1 MHIVK
6 SETLLIARFGGRGRE
21 DQSVGS
27 SFMKKAVHDVLL
39 RWARLRHGSD
49 QRDMRMLEC
58 TREREVGMPRRTMR
72 IQDVGLELANRA
84 SHVTNAASGD
94 PRSPMTKVQGSVHRE
109 GCVGCPF
116 GQRRAGLTEQQ
127 DLVAYSKL
135 DFEFHATVYDACGN
149 EWLRELLETIKNK
162 MRPLTLHV
170 QPDFFRLID
179 HHAELIKAL
188 RGRDPEK
195 AEQAFRRHN
204 QYMMAQIR
212 EDVDAG
218 RWKQFGGR

>member
-1 MHIVK
+1 VAKLQREKLSNQIYAVLKEMIADHRFQPGARLNIE
-6 SETLLIARFGGRGRE
+6 SIARELDVSRTPVWEAVRRLEQEGLVENIPNRGVFMSALTAEKVLDLYAVRE
-21 DQSVGS
+21 
-27 SFMKKAVHDVLL
+27 VLEGMA
-39 RWARLRHGSD
+39 ARLAATRIDDRALDKMSEC
-49 QRDMRMLEC
+49 LEMQ
-58 TREREVGMPRRTMR
+58 REV
-72 IQDVGLELANRA
+72 V
-84 SHVTNAASGD
+84 
-94 PRSPMTKVQGSVHRE
+94 
-109 GCVGCPF
+109 
-116 GQRRAGLTEQQ
+116 EQQ
-127 DLVAYSKL
+127 NLVAYSKL

-149 EWLRELLETIKNK
+149 EYLRELLETIKNK

>member
-1 MHIVK
+1 VAKLQREKLSNQIYAVLKEMIADHRFQPGARLNIE
-6 SETLLIARFGGRGRE
+6 SIARELDVSRTPVWEAVRRLEQEGLVENIPNRGVFMSALTAEKVLDLYAVRE
-21 DQSVGS
+21 
-27 SFMKKAVHDVLL
+27 VLEGMA
-39 RWARLRHGSD
+39 ARLAAARID
-49 QRDMRMLEC
+49 DRALDRMSEC
-58 TREREVGMPRRTMR
+58 LQMQREV
-72 IQDVGLELANRA
+72 VA
-84 SHVTNAASGD
+84 
-94 PRSPMTKVQGSVHRE
+94 
-109 GCVGCPF
+109 
-116 GQRRAGLTEQQ
+116 QQ

-170 QPDFFRLID
+170 QPDFFILID

-218 RWKQFGGR
+218 RWKQLGGR